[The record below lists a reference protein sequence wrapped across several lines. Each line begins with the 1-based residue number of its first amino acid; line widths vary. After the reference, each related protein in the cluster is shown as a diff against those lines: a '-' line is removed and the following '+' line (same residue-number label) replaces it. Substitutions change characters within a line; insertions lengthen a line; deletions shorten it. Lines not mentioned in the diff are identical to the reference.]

1 MTDGNLEETINHVLG
16 VCTERRSTKPERDRR
31 ALHLRTM
38 PPGFPYRKRQ
48 NLLLQVSA
56 LLELV
61 PAGVYAICGFRL
73 LEKPE
78 AKD

>member
-1 MTDGNLEETINHVLG
+1 MEIWKRPSTTSWAFA
-16 VCTERRSTKPERDRR
+16 RRGAQRNPSATGGPYIW
-31 ALHLRTM
+31 RTM